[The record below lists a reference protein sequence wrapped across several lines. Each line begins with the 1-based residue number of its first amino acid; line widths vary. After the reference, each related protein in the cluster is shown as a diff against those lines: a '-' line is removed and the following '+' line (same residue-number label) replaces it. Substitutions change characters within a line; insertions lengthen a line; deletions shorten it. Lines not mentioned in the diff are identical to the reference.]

1 MKNISPETT
10 RVGWIGTGVMGLS
23 MCGHLLAKGYNVTV
37 YSRTKEKARPLLV
50 KGAKWADSPGAVAGS
65 SDVVFSM
72 VGFPADVRE
81 VYLGPNGVLA
91 CTRAGTIVVDMTT
104 TEPSLAKEIYD
115 AAKVRGGVHA
125 VDAPV
130 SGGDVGAR
138 EARLSIMVGGDPEP
152 VAALTPLFEAMGKTI
167 VRQGGPG
174 AGQHAKMCNQIVIAG
189 TMIGVCESLIYGHKA
204 GLSLETMLSSIS
216 GGAAGCWALSN
227 LAPRIL
233 KRNFDP
239 GFFVEHFVK
248 DMGIALDEA
257 RRMNLPLP
265 GLALVH
271 QMYVAL
277 AANGGGKH
285 GTQALVLV
293 LEQMGNTMIGRKE
306 GNIPHFFAG
315 TASVRMKAVRSAISW
330 LFRTP
335 PHGGI
340 CGERPSACPPSL
352 MIRWTWASD
361 KVPMRIGSVC
371 RVGGVLRLVAL
382 NPSAS
387 PCFPW
392 HSAQ

>member
-1 MKNISPETT
+1 
-10 RVGWIGTGVMGLS
+10 
-23 MCGHLLAKGYNVTV
+23 MCGHILAKGYAVTV
-37 YSRTKEKARPLLV
+37 FSRTKEKARPLLV
-50 KGAKWADSPGAVAGS
+50 KGAKWADSPKAVAES
-65 SDVVFSM
+65 SDVAFTM

-104 TEPSLAKEIYD
+104 TEPSLAREIYH
-115 AAKVRGGVHA
+115 AAKARGVHA

-152 VAALTPLFEAMGKTI
+152 VAALAPLFEVMGKTI

-204 GLSLETMLSSIS
+204 GLSLETMLLSIS

-257 RRMNLPLP
+257 KRMNLALP

-277 AANGGGKH
+277 QANGGGKH

-293 LEQMGNTMIGRKE
+293 LERISNTVIE
-306 GNIPHFFAG
+306 GKQGSIP
-315 TASVRMKAVRSAISW
+315 
-330 LFRTP
+330 
-335 PHGGI
+335 
-340 CGERPSACPPSL
+340 
-352 MIRWTWASD
+352 
-361 KVPMRIGSVC
+361 
-371 RVGGVLRLVAL
+371 
-382 NPSAS
+382 
-387 PCFPW
+387 
-392 HSAQ
+392 